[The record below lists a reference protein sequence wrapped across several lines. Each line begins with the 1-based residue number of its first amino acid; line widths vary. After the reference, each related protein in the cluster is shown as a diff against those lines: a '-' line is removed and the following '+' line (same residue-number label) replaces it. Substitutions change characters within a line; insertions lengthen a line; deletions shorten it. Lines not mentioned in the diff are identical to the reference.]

1 MCISEDQRTEQQEN
15 IIDLDLVASSVD
27 EDVDDIVEDTESEDE
42 FEGYDEEE
50 EQRRD
55 ILIQKLQETL
65 TAMEEK
71 SSQWRASVEYQRKEI
86 AEMRNNQNSLRA
98 LFASNVSAQID
109 PLNQIM
115 SDSPRNPIEEA
126 PIMDDMP
133 EDLGVDKSPN

>member
-1 MCISEDQRTEQQEN
+1 M
-15 IIDLDLVASSVD
+15 
-27 EDVDDIVEDTESEDE
+27 DDIVEDTESEDE

>member
-1 MCISEDQRTEQQEN
+1 MPQITPHKHPSYLF
-15 IIDLDLVASSVD
+15 DLVD
-27 EDVDDIVEDTESEDE
+27 EDVDNIVEDTESEDE

-86 AEMRNNQNSLRA
+86 AKMRNNQNSLRA

-133 EDLGVDKSPN
+133 EDLGVDKSPNQ